1 MAVTAGHERA
11 ANPLS
16 AVERWWDGG
25 LVRGAGDEERPD
37 WAALAEEAVA
47 AAPET
52 AVAHAPETDP
62 AAAAD
67 PATAAD
73 SPENPAPAGSVEGL
87 GTAPPG
93 APPAGSLPG
102 LSGFAWVL
110 RPFTRCAGD
119 RLERHLS
126 RRARER
132 VDLTAVRDDLERRLS
147 ARLARAAAR
156 TLVLELHEARGAGR
170 LAGEDP
176 RARFRDF
183 LARTATRRGLSDLL
197 AGRPVLARILGRA
210 AIDAADAVT
219 EALERLADDRALLTS
234 AGPLAASGD
243 PGPLVGVEPG
253 AGDGHRGGR
262 SVMLLRFADGTR
274 LVYKPR
280 PLAVHRH
287 FNDLVEQ
294 FNALPGTV
302 DLRTLRLLDRGAYG
316 WVEFVAARPC
326 DSTAEIETFYR
337 RQGALLALLHLLD
350 GTDLHHENLIAAGDH
365 PVLVDVETLF
375 HPPLPGS
382 GTADPA
388 ARALHD
394 SVYRV
399 GLLPQL
405 LLGDHSALDVSAVGG
420 GREGVSPVERADFA
434 DAGTDRMRLVRRA
447 GTFGESANR
456 PRLADGGFIDP
467 GAHVD
472 ALCAGFRAGYTAVNA
487 ARDELLCHGGPLRA
501 FAEDEVRVVVRPTW
515 VYTLLLDESTHPDL
529 LKDADARQRVLE
541 TLRTEQ
547 FGPLLPPRVVDEEI
561 AQLWSGDVPLF
572 TARPGRDDL
581 VGTPGRPPVDRTD
594 LPGID
599 RVAAKLGALD
609 TVDRQ
614 DQEWIVRAAMATTS
628 RVPAHRPAAV
638 RRTRTAGRAPEPDR
652 LLSAAR
658 SVGDQLVSLAYR
670 EGPRSNWIG
679 LELLDDRYWQI
690 GPMAADLAGGYTGPA
705 LFLAQLS
712 ALTGAAHYAEAART
726 SLAPI
731 PGLLDVLRA
740 RPEELG
746 AVGSG
751 AFSGLGGIAYAL
763 GETGRLLGDPEVG
776 DWATGALRLAAAATE
791 TEAEPGVGAGLAG
804 GLVSLLSA
812 ARPARTAGR
821 AVPRAEAAAGTGD
834 GADAWIARAARACAD
849 RLLAYATS
857 GTAEAE
863 AAPHG
868 RGFTQGTAGIGWALL
883 RYAEAQPE
891 AEGPAG
897 AGCGAGVRA
906 GVGAGTGAEAGSEGR
921 ARGGAEAETWAGG
934 RAGAGAWA
942 EAEEQARVRAD
953 GSAGAVVVPGSAA
966 AAGRP
971 GVERYRLAGLAAIRA
986 AVGADAP
993 GRAPGEDGDHRGA
1006 PVPLPDAGPG
1016 TARASAWCRGD
1027 AGIALAVLDAPGALA
1042 DPRLAAW
1049 ARATAERLGQH
1060 GAAPDD
1066 SLCHGEA
1073 GLCELL
1079 GHPALP
1085 GARTHWIR
1093 RAGALLAS
1101 VEENAARSGAPDG
1114 VPHPGLLTGLAGIGH
1129 GLLRAGF
1136 PERVPSLL
1144 LLRGP

>member
-25 LVRGAGDEERPD
+25 LVRGDGDEERPD

-62 AAAAD
+62 AAAG
-67 PATAAD
+67 
-73 SPENPAPAGSVEGL
+73 SPEALAPARDGGD
-87 GTAPPG
+87 PPV
-93 APPAGSLPG
+93 APPAGALPG

-126 RRARER
+126 RRAHER

-147 ARLARAAAR
+147 GRLARAAAR

-234 AGPLAASGD
+234 SGPLAASGD

-287 FNDLVEQ
+287 FNDLVGR
-294 FNALPGTV
+294 FNALPGAV

-350 GTDLHHENLIAAGDH
+350 GTDLHHENLIAVGDH

-420 GREGVSPVERADFA
+420 GHEGVSPVERADFA

-456 PRLADGGFIDP
+456 PRLADGGPADP

-487 ARDELLCHGGPLRA
+487 ARDELLRHDGPLRA

-515 VYTLLLDESTHPDL
+515 AYTLLLDESTHPDL

-572 TARPGRDDL
+572 TARPGHDGL
-581 VGTPGRPPVDRTD
+581 LGTPGRPPVDRTD
-594 LPGID
+594 RPGID

-731 PGLLDVLRA
+731 SGLLDVLRA

-763 GETGRLLGDPEVG
+763 GETARLLGDAEVG
-776 DWATGALRLAAAATE
+776 DWASGALRLAAAATG
-791 TEAEPGVGAGLAG
+791 TEAEHGVGAGLAG
-804 GLVSLLSA
+804 GLVALLSA

-821 AVPRAEAAAGTGD
+821 AVTRAGVAAGTGD

-849 RLLAYATS
+849 RLLAHSTT
-857 GTAEAE
+857 GPAEAE
-863 AAPHG
+863 TAPSG

-883 RYAEAQPE
+883 RYAEVQAE

-897 AGCGAGVRA
+897 VGVRAEGRAGAGAGAGGGGETGAGAGGQARA
-906 GVGAGTGAEAGSEGR
+906 GVGAGAWAGAEEPVR
-921 ARGGAEAETWAGG
+921 
-934 RAGAGAWA
+934 AWA
-942 EAEEQARVRAD
+942 A
-953 GSAGAVVVPGSAA
+953 GSAGAVVGSGSAA
-966 AAGRP
+966 GAGRP
-971 GVERYRLAGLAAIRA
+971 GAERYRLAGLAAIRA
-986 AVGADAP
+986 AVGADHP

-1049 ARATAERLGQH
+1049 ARATAERLGQD

>member
-25 LVRGAGDEERPD
+25 LVSGDAAEERPD
-37 WAALAEEAVA
+37 WAELAEEAVA
-47 AAPET
+47 AAPAT
-52 AVAHAPETDP
+52 TVADAP
-62 AAAAD
+62 AAAPAD
-67 PATAAD
+67 GG
-73 SPENPAPAGSVEGL
+73 PAGSPEDR
-87 GTAPPG
+87 APARDG
-93 APPAGSLPG
+93 GGRAAAPPAGALPG

-119 RLERHLS
+119 RLERRLS
-126 RRARER
+126 RGARER
-132 VDLTAVRDDLERRLS
+132 VDLTAVRDDLERRLDG
-147 ARLARAAAR
+147 RLARAAAR

-183 LARTATRRGLSDLL
+183 LARTASRRGLSDLL
-197 AGRPVLARILGRA
+197 AGRPVLARILGRT
-210 AIDAADAVT
+210 AIDAADAVA
-219 EALERLADDRALLTS
+219 EALERLADDRALLTAS
-234 AGPLAASGD
+234 GLLAGSGD

-280 PLAVHRH
+280 PLAVHRR
-287 FNDLVEQ
+287 FNALVDR
-294 FNALPGTV
+294 FNALPGTA

-326 DSTAEIETFYR
+326 DSAAEIETFYR

-350 GTDLHHENLIAAGDH
+350 GTDLHHENLIAAGAH

-382 GTADPA
+382 ATADPA

-420 GREGVSPVERADFA
+420 GRAGVSPVERADFA

-447 GTFGESANR
+447 GTFGESANL
-456 PRLADGGFIDP
+456 PRVADGGPVDP

-472 ALCAGFRAGYTAVNA
+472 SLCAGFRAAYTAVGA
-487 ARDELLCHGGPLRA
+487 ARDALLRPGGPLRA
-501 FAEDEVRVVVRPTW
+501 FAEDEVRVVLRPTW

-547 FGPLLPPRVVDEEI
+547 FGPLLPSRVVDEEI

-572 TARPGRDDL
+572 TARPGRAGL
-581 VGTPGRPPVDRTD
+581 RGTPGRPPVDRTEP
-594 LPGID
+594 PGID
-599 RVAAKLGALD
+599 RVAARLGALD

-726 SLAPI
+726 ALAPV

-751 AFSGLGGIAYAL
+751 ALSGLGGIAYAL

-776 DWATGALRLAAAATE
+776 DWAEGALRLAAAATA
-791 TEAEPGVGAGLAG
+791 TEAEHGVGAGLAG
-804 GLVSLLSA
+804 GLAALLSA
-812 ARPARTAGR
+812 GRPARTDRGAANRAGAR
-821 AVPRAEAAAGTGD
+821 AGTGD
-834 GADAWIARAARACAD
+834 GADAWLARAARACAD
-849 RLLAYATS
+849 RLLAACSTTGPADS
-857 GTAEAE
+857 GSV
-863 AAPHG
+863 PRG
-868 RGFTQGTAGIGWALL
+868 RGFTHGAAGIGWALL
-883 RYAEAQPE
+883 RYAEAE
-891 AEGPAG
+891 AA
-897 AGCGAGVRA
+897 
-906 GVGAGTGAEAGSEGR
+906 AE
-921 ARGGAEAETWAGG
+921 EAA
-934 RAGAGAWA
+934 RAGAGAA
-942 EAEEQARVRAD
+942 GPDRT
-953 GSAGAVVVPGSAA
+953 GAGARAAGPAAGGAGPEGAAGTGRSAA
-966 AAGRP
+966 
-971 GVERYRLAGLAAIRA
+971 ERYRLAGLSALRA
-986 AVGADAP
+986 AVGADDQ
-993 GRAPGEDGDHRGA
+993 GRAPGEDGDRRGVPA
-1006 PVPLPDAGPG
+1006 PLPDAGPAA
-1016 TARASAWCRGD
+1016 ARASAWCRGD

-1042 DPRLAAW
+1042 DPRPAAW
-1049 ARATAERLGQH
+1049 ARATAERLGRS

-1085 GARTHWIR
+1085 EARAHWIR

-1101 VEENAARSGAPDG
+1101 VEENDARSGAPDG

-1144 LLRGP
+1144 LLRGT